1 MSIATYIDHTIL
13 KPDTTIADIETLC
26 MEAMMFGF
34 AAVCVPPYYVAD
46 AKRRLMGGPVKVV
59 TVAGFPFG
67 YGNTSAKLNEIHD
80 AITSGADEID
90 VVQNLAAVKSKN
102 IAYATAEIKEC
113 VQTLHSA
120 GKVIKVIL
128 ETGLLTDTQI
138 KACCKAYG
146 ALNVDYVKTSTGYAG
161 EGATVH
167 AVQLMRRSLPEHVII
182 KASGGIRTFEFAKE
196 LIAAGANRIGC
207 SGSVQIVHAE
217 GLLKSKNK

>member
-1 MSIATYIDHTIL
+1 MSIASYIEHTIL

-67 YGNTSAKLNEIHD
+67 YGNTSAKLIEIHE

-102 IAYATAEIKEC
+102 TAYATAEIAEC
-113 VQTLHSA
+113 EEMINSSA
-120 GKVIKVIL
+120 FVL
-128 ETGLLTDTQI
+128 MLLI
-138 KACCKAYG
+138 ISAC
-146 ALNVDYVKTSTGYAG
+146 
-161 EGATVH
+161 
-167 AVQLMRRSLPEHVII
+167 
-182 KASGGIRTFEFAKE
+182 
-196 LIAAGANRIGC
+196 
-207 SGSVQIVHAE
+207 
-217 GLLKSKNK
+217 